1 MNTTNNDQ
9 NWVLKVNYKNIYE
22 LNYVLILKVLI
33 NYYDMQFIVEPLRI

>member
-33 NYYDMQFIVEPLRI
+33 NYYGMQFIVEPLRI